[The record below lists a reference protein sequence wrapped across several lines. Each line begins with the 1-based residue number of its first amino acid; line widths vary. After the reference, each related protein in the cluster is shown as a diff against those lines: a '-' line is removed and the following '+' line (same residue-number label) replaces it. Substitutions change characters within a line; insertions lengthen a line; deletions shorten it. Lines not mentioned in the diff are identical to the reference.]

1 MAEGPTGTRSA
12 DWSLAIPERVAHF
25 QTNSETAMNMKNAV
39 RCATAISLALM
50 FSTSY
55 AADTSANSQPAQTM
69 TGKQK
74 ATAIGAT
81 TGAVA
86 GAVVGGPV
94 GAVVGA
100 GIGGYVGH
108 EGTDANGKVPKTS
121 TAAESSGTV
130 HDAQVALN
138 GQGYDVGTIDG
149 QWGPN
154 TRNAVRRFQE
164 ERGLAPSGALDAAT
178 LSALGVKS

>member
-1 MAEGPTGTRSA
+1 MNMKQVTRSA
-12 DWSLAIPERVAHF
+12 
-25 QTNSETAMNMKNAV
+25 TAA
-39 RCATAISLALM
+39 ALALM
-50 FSTSY
+50 MSATY
-55 AADTSANSQPAQTM
+55 AAGDSNSSSTNGTPAKPL

-108 EGTDANGKVPKTS
+108 EGTDANGKP
-121 TAAESSGTV
+121 TAKSSASAPMADDTV
-130 HDAQVALN
+130 RNAQAALN
-138 GQGYDVGTIDG
+138 DKGYDVGTVDG
-149 QWGPN
+149 QLGPV
-154 TRNAVRRFQE
+154 TRAAVRRFQADQ
-164 ERGLAPSGALDAAT
+164 GLAQSGSLDGAT
-178 LSALGVKS
+178 LAALGVDK

>member
-1 MAEGPTGTRSA
+1 M
-12 DWSLAIPERVAHF
+12 
-25 QTNSETAMNMKNAV
+25 Q
-39 RCATAISLALM
+39 CATAISLALAV
-50 FSTSY
+50 S
-55 AADTSANSQPAQTM
+55 SANAANDTPTTSTDPASTNAQNARPM

-108 EGTDANGKVPKTS
+108 EGTDANGKVAS
-121 TAAESSGTV
+121 AAGSDATIR
-130 HDAQVALN
+130 DAQVALN
-138 GQGYDVGTIDG
+138 DQGYSAGPADG
-149 QWGPN
+149 RYGPN
-154 TRNAVRRFQE
+154 TQSAVRRFQAE
-164 ERGLAPSGALDAAT
+164 HGLTQTGTLDSST
-178 LSALGVKS
+178 LSALGVNR

>member
-1 MAEGPTGTRSA
+1 
-12 DWSLAIPERVAHF
+12 
-25 QTNSETAMNMKNAV
+25 MNRTTKV
-39 RCATAISLALM
+39 LQCATAISMALAI
-50 FSTSY
+50 S
-55 AADTSANSQPAQTM
+55 AANANDTRPGTTDQASPSAQNSQPM

-108 EGTDANGKVPKTS
+108 EGTDANGKVASVAGSDATIR
-121 TAAESSGTV
+121 
-130 HDAQVALN
+130 DAQVALN
-138 GQGYDVGTIDG
+138 DQGFNAGPADG
-149 QWGPN
+149 RFGPN
-154 TRNAVRRFQE
+154 TQSAVRRFQSE
-164 ERGLAPSGALDAAT
+164 HGLAQTGTLDSST
-178 LSALGVKS
+178 LSALGINR

>member
-1 MAEGPTGTRSA
+1 
-12 DWSLAIPERVAHF
+12 
-25 QTNSETAMNMKNAV
+25 MKLRQV
-39 RCATAISLALM
+39 MQCATAVSLALAI
-50 FSTSY
+50 SAAH
-55 AADTSANSQPAQTM
+55 AADDTRVATNDTASSNPQNTQPL

-108 EGTDANGKVPKTS
+108 EGTDANGKVAS
-121 TAAESSGTV
+121 VSGSDGTV
-130 HDAQVALN
+130 RNAQVALN
-138 GQGYDVGTIDG
+138 DQGYNAGPADG
-149 QWGPN
+149 RLGPN
-154 TRNAVRRFQE
+154 TQSAVRRFQS
-164 ERGLAPSGALDAAT
+164 ERGLAQTGTLDNAT
-178 LSALGVKS
+178 LNALGVNR

>member
-1 MAEGPTGTRSA
+1 
-12 DWSLAIPERVAHF
+12 
-25 QTNSETAMNMKNAV
+25 MNMKQFT
-39 RCATAISLALM
+39 RCATAAALALTM
-50 FSTSY
+50 SSAYATGDSKTDSSSTGG
-55 AADTSANSQPAQTM
+55 TPAKPL

-108 EGTDANGKVPKTS
+108 EGTDANGKPTAKPSSS
-121 TAAESSGTV
+121 TPMADDTV
-130 HDAQVALN
+130 RNAQAALN
-138 GQGYDVGTIDG
+138 DQGYDAGMVDG
-149 QWGPN
+149 QWGPV
-154 TRNAVRRFQE
+154 TRAAVRRFQAD
-164 ERGLAPSGALDAAT
+164 RGLAQSGSLDGAT
-178 LSALGVKS
+178 LAALGVNK

>member
-1 MAEGPTGTRSA
+1 
-12 DWSLAIPERVAHF
+12 
-25 QTNSETAMNMKNAV
+25 MNRKHILQ
-39 RCATAISLALM
+39 CATAVSLALAV
-50 FSTSY
+50 S
-55 AADTSANSQPAQTM
+55 AANAANDTRTATTDPASSNAQNTQPL

-108 EGTDANGKVPKTS
+108 EGTDANGKV
-121 TAAESSGTV
+121 ALEASSDATV
-130 HDAQVALN
+130 RNAQVALN
-138 GQGYDVGTIDG
+138 DQGYNAGPADG
-149 QWGPN
+149 RLGPN
-154 TRNAVRRFQE
+154 TQSAVRRFQA
-164 ERGLAPSGALDAAT
+164 ERGLAQTGTLDSST
-178 LSALGVKS
+178 LSALGINR

>member
-1 MAEGPTGTRSA
+1 MDTR
-12 DWSLAIPERVAHF
+12 
-25 QTNSETAMNMKNAV
+25 QAV

-50 FSTSY
+50 ASTTF
-55 AADTSANSQPAQTM
+55 AAGDAAGTSTGSSPAQSQSAQPM

-108 EGTDANGKVPKTS
+108 EGTDANGKASPAHAS
-121 TAAESSGTV
+121 DGTV
-130 HDAQVALN
+130 RSAQAALN
-138 GQGYDVGTIDG
+138 EQGFGAGAVDG

-154 TRNAVRRFQE
+154 TQRAVRRFQA
-164 ERGLAPSGALDAAT
+164 ERGLPQTGALDGAT
-178 LSALGVKS
+178 LSALGVNR

>member
-1 MAEGPTGTRSA
+1 M
-12 DWSLAIPERVAHF
+12 
-25 QTNSETAMNMKNAV
+25 MNKIQFLQ
-39 RCATAISLALM
+39 CATAVSLALTM
-50 FSTSY
+50 SAAY
-55 AADTSANSQPAQTM
+55 AADDTRPATTDPASSNAQNTAPM

-108 EGTDANGKVPKTS
+108 EGTDANGKVALETGS
-121 TAAESSGTV
+121 DATV
-130 HDAQVALN
+130 RNAQVALN
-138 GQGYDVGTIDG
+138 DNGYDAGPADG
-149 QWGPN
+149 RFGPN
-154 TRNAVRRFQE
+154 TRSAVRRFQAD
-164 ERGLAPSGALDAAT
+164 RGLAQTGTLDSST
-178 LSALGVKS
+178 LSALGINR